1 MPETN
6 DSRTSQQPMAIVQS
20 GLIGHLIQPEAEH
33 KRLEVFI

>member
-1 MPETN
+1 MTETN

-20 GLIGHLIQPEAEH
+20 GLIGHLIQPEPEH